1 MDNEELRYN
10 ENIDTADG
18 RKVVGYA
25 AVVDQP
31 TVIFKDDAGNE
42 YKEVFVHGCFD
53 KTNMHDVVFRYNHND
68 SFEILARTQNNTL
81 QVKSDEKGLYIEAD
95 LADTTHGTDIYK
107 LIGRKDITAMSIGF
121 TVSKDYYDIS
131 TRTRYIQSV
140 DTLFDV
146 SAVDFP
152 AYQGTSLRQYKE
164 AMDKAEDEDK
174 RRRIIIL
181 SQE

>member
-1 MDNEELRYN
+1 
-10 ENIDTADG
+10 
-18 RKVVGYA
+18 
-25 AVVDQP
+25 
-31 TVIFKDDAGNE
+31 
-42 YKEVFVHGCFD
+42 
-53 KTNMHDVVFRYNHND
+53 
-68 SFEILARTQNNTL
+68 
-81 QVKSDEKGLYIEAD
+81 
-95 LADTTHGTDIYK
+95 
-107 LIGRKDITAMSIGF
+107 MSIGF
-121 TVSKDYYDIS
+121 AVNKDYYDIS

-152 AYQGTSLRQYKE
+152 AYQGTSLQQYKE